1 MHHKTT
7 GPNKE
12 KKKLVADWSSL
23 IRVFLRPE
31 NETSRNTLVK
41 YMRPILFGLHDF
53 LNQHVGVT
61 RKFSLKAM
69 ANCFTSSILSEQPEK
84 KLDDVITDLIENIA
98 PHAVNIASPYFVGHM
113 TSAIPFFMV
122 HLKTIV
128 TALNQNVVKLET
140 SKVVSVLEK
149 QLIAKIHRLLYQKE
163 DTFYDEN
170 IQNAHTT
177 LGCFV
182 EDGTL
187 ANLTAMWVAR
197 DNLLPPTKK
206 GFEGVESEGIL
217 AAYNAYGIERC
228 VVLVSRLG
236 HLSLRKAGGLLGIG
250 NKNVI
255 PVDVDEHNRIKLDS
269 LNNIIKDIKKD
280 EKNTKIQAIVGIAGT
295 TETGTIDP
303 LEELGSIC
311 AENNIHYHV
320 DAAWGGPTIMSKKYR
335 NLLKGIELA
344 DSITIDGHKQLYMP
358 MTCGMVYFKDPARM
372 DAVAYHSNYINR
384 PGSVDLGIK
393 SIAGSREA
401 NSIILDSA
409 LKIMGTQGYALLI
422 EHSIE
427 TATKFAQEIK
437 NRPYFQLITEPQLN
451 IITYR
456 ICPLSIQQQL
466 NEAEPEQRKAI
477 NQRLN
482 EITRIIQILQR
493 EAGKS
498 FVSRTTLLI
507 GNSHKEEIVV
517 FRCVLMNPLTDMT
530 ILRKILDEQEKIYR
544 MILPEDR

>member
-1 MHHKTT
+1 MHNKKT

-61 RKFSLKAM
+61 RKFSLKDM
-69 ANCFTSSILSEQPEK
+69 ANYFTSSILSEQPEK

-149 QLIAKIHRLLYQKE
+149 QVIAKIHRLLYQKE

-197 DNLLPPTKK
+197 DNLLPPTKE

-217 AAYNAYGIERC
+217 AVYNAYGIERC

-280 EKNTKIQAIVGIAGT
+280 EKNTKILAIVGIAGT

-303 LEELGSIC
+303 LKELGSIC

-335 NLLKGIELA
+335 HLLKGIELA

-393 SIAGSREA
+393 SVAGSREA

-427 TATKFAQEIK
+427 TAVKFAQEIK
-437 NRPYFQLITEPQLN
+437 NRPDFQLITEPQLN

-466 NEAEPEQRKAI
+466 DYADHEQRKAI

-493 EAGKS
+493 EAGNS

>member
-1 MHHKTT
+1 MHNKKT

-31 NETSRNTLVK
+31 NETSRNILVK

-61 RKFSLKAM
+61 RKFSLKDM

-149 QLIAKIHRLLYQKE
+149 QVIAKIHRLLYQKK

-197 DNLLPPTKK
+197 DNLLPPTKE
-206 GFEGVESEGIL
+206 GFEGIESEGIL

-228 VVLVSRLG
+228 VVLISRLG

-280 EKNTKIQAIVGIAGT
+280 EKNTKILAIVGIAGT

-335 NLLKGIELA
+335 HLLKGIELA

-393 SIAGSREA
+393 SVAGSREA

-427 TATKFAQEIK
+427 TAVKFAQEIK
-437 NRPYFQLITEPQLN
+437 NRPDFQLITEPQLN

-456 ICPLSIQQQL
+456 ICPLSIQQHL
-466 NEAEPEQRKAI
+466 DYADHEQRKAI

-493 EAGKS
+493 EAGNS

>member
-1 MHHKTT
+1 MHNKKT

-61 RKFSLKAM
+61 RKFSLKDM

-128 TALNQNVVKLET
+128 TALNQNVAKLET
-140 SKVVSVLEK
+140 SKIVSVLEK
-149 QLIAKIHRLLYQKE
+149 QILAKIHRLLYQKE

-170 IQNAHTT
+170 IQSIHTT

-187 ANLTAMWVAR
+187 ANLTALWVAR
-197 DNLLPPTKK
+197 DNLFNPGKE
-206 GFEGVESEGIL
+206 GFEGVECDGIL

-255 PVDVDEHNRIKLDS
+255 PVDVDEKNRIKLDS
-269 LNNIIKDIKKD
+269 LNNIIKDIKK
-280 EKNTKIQAIVGIAGT
+280 EKKKNKILAVVGIAGT
-295 TETGTIDP
+295 TETGTVDP

-335 NLLKGIELA
+335 HLLKGIELA

-427 TATKFAQEIK
+427 TAVKFAQEIK
-437 NRPYFQLITEPQLN
+437 NRPDFQLITEPQLN
-451 IITYR
+451 ITTYR
-456 ICPLSIQQQL
+456 ICPLSIQQKL
-466 NEAEPEQRKAI
+466 DYAEHEQRKAI

-493 EAGKS
+493 EAGNS

-507 GNSHKEEIVV
+507 GNNHKEEIVV

-530 ILRKILDEQEKIYR
+530 ILKKILDEQEKIYR